1 MTDLPSVTVTIPT
14 HDRPQQVRL
23 AVQRAREQDYAGAVD
38 VVVVYDNAEPDLS
51 LQTPDD
57 AHRPVRVLRNERTP
71 GLAGARNTATLHA
84 TGDLV
89 AFCDDDDYWDP
100 SKLRRQ
106 VEELIAEPSAEVV
119 TCSIVVEYDGRSTPR
134 LAGVDRV
141 THPML
146 VRSRMAMLHSSTFL
160 FRRAALLD
168 GLGLIDEEIPG
179 SQNED
184 WDILLRAAERAPI
197 VHVDEPLVHV
207 VWGATSFFSRRWDT
221 KIASSEWMLR
231 RHPAIAQDSRAASRL
246 MGQIAFAHACDGN
259 RRQAAT
265 WATRTARRN
274 PAEPRWPLAAAV
286 AVWPRAG
293 GTVLNLLHR
302 LGRGV

>member
-14 HDRPQQVRL
+14 HDRPQQVRT
-23 AVQRAREQDYAGAVD
+23 AIEAARAQDYAGELE

-51 LQTPDD
+51 LQTAPG
-57 AHRPVRVLRNERTP
+57 AERPVRVLRNERTP
-71 GLAGARNTATLHA
+71 GLAGARNTATVHA
-84 TGDLV
+84 NGELV
-89 AFCDDDDYWDP
+89 AFCDDDDYWAP
-100 SKLRRQ
+100 TKLRRQ
-106 VEELIAEPSAEVV
+106 VEELHRAPDAEMV
-119 TCSIVVEYDGRSTPR
+119 TCSILVEYDGRSTPR

-146 VRSRMAMLHSSTFL
+146 VRSRMAMLHSSTFV
-160 FRRAALLD
+160 FRRAAMLGD
-168 GLGLIDEEIPG
+168 LGLIDEEIPG

-184 WDILLRAAERAPI
+184 WDILLRAAERGPI

-221 KIASSEWMLR
+221 KIDSSEWMLR
-231 RHPAIAQDSRAASRL
+231 RHPAIAADSRAASRL
-246 MGQIAFAHACDGN
+246 MGQIAFAHACSGN
-259 RRQAAT
+259 RRDAAR
-265 WATRTARRN
+265 WVARTARRN

-286 AVWPRAG
+286 SVWPRAG

-302 LGRGV
+302 MGRGV

>member
-14 HDRPQQVRL
+14 HDRPEQVRL
-23 AVQRAREQDYAGAVD
+23 AIERALAQDYAGPLD
-38 VVVVYDNAEPDLS
+38 VIVVYDNAEPDRA
-51 LQTPDD
+51 LQTEAD
-57 AHRPVRVLRNERTP
+57 APRPVRVMSNERTP

-89 AFCDDDDYWDP
+89 AFCDDDDYWAP

-106 VEELIAEPSAEVV
+106 VEELSAEPRAELV
-119 TCSIVVEYDGRSTPR
+119 TCSILVEYDGRSTPR

-146 VRSRMAMLHSSTFL
+146 VRSRMAMLHSSTFV
-160 FRRAALLD
+160 FRRAALLG
-168 GLGLIDEEIPG
+168 GLGLIDEDIPG

-184 WDILLRAAERAPI
+184 WDILLRAAERGPI

-221 KIASSEWMLR
+221 KIDSSEWMLR
-231 RHPAIAQDSRAASRL
+231 RHPAIAQDSKAASRL
-246 MGQIAFAHACDGN
+246 MGQIAFAHACSGHRKD
-259 RRQAAT
+259 AAS
-265 WATRTARRN
+265 WVVRTLRHN
-274 PAEPRWPLAAAV
+274 PLELRGPLAAAV

-293 GTVLNLLHR
+293 GTVLNVLHR